1 MPPEV
6 RAFEYA
12 TGLFAVLIGLAVVD
26 IATSF
31 HRLLNSEKPVRW
43 DPLALMAAFYALC
56 LVVAMWFDLWGVR
69 NFGATRHFPFY
80 LSLIA
85 QFFFLFLIAAAS
97 LPDDPSSGADLREYY
112 SRKRRKLWVLI
123 FLFHAVYAAAGLYFA
138 RGDSA
143 RLPHWILLLAMVMM
157 FAPVAIS
164 AMLVLVKSRVA
175 HYIGLGLLLAI
186 LALHYGQASIS

>member
-69 NFGATRHFPFY
+69 NFGATRHFPF
-80 LSLIA
+80 L
-85 QFFFLFLIAAAS
+85 
-97 LPDDPSSGADLREYY
+97 
-112 SRKRRKLWVLI
+112 
-123 FLFHAVYAAAGLYFA
+123 
-138 RGDSA
+138 
-143 RLPHWILLLAMVMM
+143 
-157 FAPVAIS
+157 PVAHRTILFSILNCGSKS
-164 AMLVLVKSRVA
+164 A
-175 HYIGLGLLLAI
+175 
-186 LALHYGQASIS
+186 